1 MYYSIQYL
9 RKKDKKHAGGKKRL
23 KSAGTALYTVSVE
36 LRART
41 AGKGEADVDT
51 LTRHRKIWKIIY
63 GPLSFWLRR
72 KFNYTPEI
80 ARIDGPCIVIPNHV
94 TNFDPILVSLS
105 FPDNQMYYVAS
116 EHIFRLG
123 LITKLLDWL
132 VSPIPRRKGAGG
144 ADAVL
149 TIMRRIRDGAS
160 IGLFAEG
167 DSSWDG
173 RRVDIF
179 PSTGKLV
186 RASGATLVTYRLEGG
201 HLSLPRWGRGVR
213 RGAMRGH
220 VVGVYPPEQLKAM
233 KPAEIVSIIDRDIY
247 EDAFEREAREQTRFV
262 GRDAAE
268 NLETLLYI
276 CPECGQVG
284 RLRSAGVWIRCDGCG
299 FSRRYTETGAFVPAE
314 PFADPGEWDRWQREK
329 AKTLLPDENGLLFS
343 DTRMRLQEILPK
355 HRTKKLG
362 EGTLELRD
370 DALRICGET
379 FPLAEIGEMSVYG
392 AKTLVFTCRERYFEI
407 KSRYPRCARKYLDRW
422 KEFHAA
428 DEG

>member
-1 MYYSIQYL
+1 M
-9 RKKDKKHAGGKKRL
+9 
-23 KSAGTALYTVSVE
+23 
-36 LRART
+36 
-41 AGKGEADVDT
+41 DT

-63 GPLSFWLRR
+63 GPLSLWLRR
-72 KFNYTPEI
+72 KFNFTPEI

-123 LITKLLDWL
+123 LVTKLLDWL

-144 ADAVL
+144 ADAVM
-149 TIMRRIRDGAS
+149 TILRRIRGGAS

-173 RRVDIF
+173 RSVGIF

-201 HLSLPRWGRGVR
+201 HLSLPRWGKGVR
-213 RGAMRGH
+213 RGEMRGH
-220 VVGVYPPEQLKAM
+220 VVGVYPPERLKAM
-233 KPAEIVSIIDRDIY
+233 KPAEIVELIDRDIY
-247 EDAFEREAREQTRFV
+247 EDAFAREAEEKIRYV
-262 GRDAAE
+262 GKDAAE

-276 CPECGQVG
+276 CPQCGQVG
-284 RLRSAGVWIRCDGCG
+284 RLRSAGVWIHCDGCG
-299 FSRRYTETGAFVPAE
+299 FARRYTETGGFVPAE
-314 PFADPGEWDRWQREK
+314 PFANPGEWDRWQREK
-329 AKTLLPDENGLLFS
+329 AKTLQPDENGLLFS
-343 DTRMRLQEILPK
+343 DEAMRLREILPK

-362 EGTLELRD
+362 EGTLELYA
-370 DALRICGET
+370 DALRICGEV

-392 AKTLVFTCRERYFEI
+392 AKTLVFTRGERYFEI
-407 KSRYPRCARKYLDRW
+407 KSKYPRCARKYLDYW
-422 KEFHAA
+422 KERHGKS
-428 DEG
+428 DS